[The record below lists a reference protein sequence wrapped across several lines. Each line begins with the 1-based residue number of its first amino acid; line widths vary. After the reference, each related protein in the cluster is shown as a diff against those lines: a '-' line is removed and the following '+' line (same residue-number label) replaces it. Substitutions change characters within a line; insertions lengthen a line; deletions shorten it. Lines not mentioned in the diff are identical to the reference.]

1 MFLIIVPAYNE
12 ANTIGNLLKQIDN
25 KYDVLVVDDGSTDST
40 SDLSEK
46 LGAKVIK
53 SKKNNGVDYSINI
66 GFEYAVKNDYKYV
79 VTIDADGQH
88 SVGDLEKIINVLK
101 NQDCDLVI
109 SQRNNLPRISEKI
122 FSMYTQFKYGIK
134 DLLSGLKGYN
144 IEVFKQ
150 YGTYRSFN
158 SIGTELS
165 VFTLKKGYR
174 IKKIDINVND
184 RKDKP
189 RLGGIFLGNFRII
202 VALIKL
208 IFKKF

>member
-1 MFLIIVPAYNE
+1 M
-12 ANTIGNLLKQIDN
+12 
-25 KYDVLVVDDGSTDST
+25 DDGSTDST

>member
-12 ANTIGNLLKQIDN
+12 ENTIGNLLKQIDN
-25 KYDVLVVDDGSTDST
+25 KYDVVVVDDGSADST
-40 SDLSEK
+40 SDLSKK

-53 SKKNNGVDYSINI
+53 SEKNNGVDYSINL
-66 GFEYAVKNDYKYV
+66 GFEYAVKNNYKYV

-88 SVGDLEKIINVLK
+88 SVSDLEKIIDILK

-109 SQRNNLPRISEKI
+109 SQRDSLPRFSEKI
-122 FSMYTQFKYGIK
+122 FSLYTLLRFGIK

-189 RLGGIFLGNFRII
+189 RLGGIFIGNFRII
-202 VALIKL
+202 VALIRL

>member
-25 KYDVLVVDDGSTDST
+25 KYDVLVVDDGSIDLT

-53 SKKNNGVDYSINI
+53 SEKNNGVDYSINI

-88 SVGDLEKIINVLK
+88 SVSDLEKIIDILK
-101 NQDCDLVI
+101 NEDCDLVI
-109 SQRNNLPRISEKI
+109 SQRDNLPRISEKI
-122 FSMYTQFKYGIK
+122 FSLYTYLRFGIK

-174 IKKIDINVND
+174 IKKIAISVND
-184 RKDKP
+184 RKDEP

-202 VALIKL
+202 VALIRL

>member
-165 VFTLKKGYR
+165 VFTLKKGFR

>member
-122 FSMYTQFKYGIK
+122 FSIYTQFKYGIK

>member
-12 ANTIGNLLKQIDN
+12 ENTIGNLLKQIDN
-25 KYDVLVVDDGSTDST
+25 KYDVVVVDDGSADST
-40 SDLSEK
+40 SDLSKK

-53 SKKNNGVDYSINI
+53 SEKNNGVDYSINL
-66 GFEYAVKNDYKYV
+66 GFEYAVKNNYKYV

-88 SVGDLEKIINVLK
+88 SVSDLEKIIDILK

-109 SQRNNLPRISEKI
+109 SQRDSLPRVSEKI
-122 FSMYTQFKYGIK
+122 FSLYTLLRFGIK

-165 VFTLKKGYR
+165 MFTLKKGFR
-174 IKKIDINVND
+174 IKKIDIIVND

-189 RLGGIFLGNFRII
+189 RLGGIFLGNFRILI
-202 VALIKL
+202 ALIKL